1 MAEATLVG
9 VGGRKITVPT
19 GLFIDNSF
27 TEASLGKT
35 IDLENPAS
43 GAFLA
48 TVAAAQAEDVDRA
61 VASSAAAFASKWR
74 FDAPIKSRE
83 LLSKLA
89 DLIERD
95 AEDLASLEALDAG
108 MLYRESLGLSV
119 TQSAETCR
127 YYAGWVGKLD
137 GRSMSIAQ
145 GMAYTRRQPFGVCAA
160 IVPWNAP
167 LMITLWKLAP
177 AVAAGNTIIIKTP
190 EAAPLYGQKLAQL
203 IKEAGFPPGV
213 INILC
218 GLGPVAGQALADHP
232 LVRKISFTGSGGV
245 GRRILES
252 SARGNMK
259 RVTVELGGK
268 GPSIVFADAEWE
280 NALLHTTMGITAHN
294 GQICAAGSRIYVQD
308 EIYDRFIAEF
318 SARTR
323 ESVIGDPL
331 LDSTTKGPLV
341 NAAQKSRVR
350 GYIQTALKEGN
361 RLLHG
366 GDGQDTEQPSDS
378 SSTKDGHFVPNTAFV
393 DVPPTATIMREEI
406 FGPVA
411 SIARFKSE
419 EEAIALANDSS
430 LGLSAAVFTNDI
442 SRAIRV
448 SDAIECGQV
457 TVNMWGAVNVNT
469 PFGGFKESGMGRDLG
484 KEAMEEW
491 TEIKSVKLNILHK
504 L

>member
-1 MAEATLVG
+1 MAEAVLVG
-9 VGGRKITVPT
+9 AGGRKITVPT
-19 GLFIDNSF
+19 GLFIDNGF
-27 TEASLGKT
+27 HEASLGRT
-35 IDLENPAS
+35 VDLENPAN

-61 VASSAAAFASKWR
+61 VASSAAAFTSTWR
-74 FDAPIKSRE
+74 TNGPSQSRA
-83 LLSKLA
+83 LLNRLA
-89 DLIERD
+89 ELIERD

-119 TQSAETCR
+119 QQSAETCR

-137 GRSMSIAQ
+137 GRSMSIEQ

-177 AVAAGNTIIIKTP
+177 AVAAGNTLVIKTP
-190 EAAPLYGQKLAQL
+190 EAAPLYGQRLAQL
-203 IKEAGFPPGV
+203 VKEAGFPPGV

-232 LVRKISFTGSGGV
+232 QVRKISFTGSGAV

-252 SARGNMK
+252 SARTNLK

-268 GPSIVFADAEWE
+268 GPSIVFADAAWD

-308 EIYDRFIAEF
+308 EIYDRFVAEF
-318 SARTR
+318 SARTK

-331 LDSTTKGPLV
+331 IDSTTKGPLV
-341 NAAQKSRVR
+341 NGAQKSRVE
-350 GYIQTALKEGN
+350 GYIQKALEEGHH
-361 RLLHG
+361 LLHG
-366 GDGQDTEQPSDS
+366 GEKS
-378 SSTKDGHFVPNTAFV
+378 SQEAGHFVPNTAFV

-411 SIARFKSE
+411 SIARFKTE

-442 SRAIRV
+442 SKAMRV

-484 KEAMEEW
+484 KEAIEEW
-491 TEIKSVKLNILHK
+491 TEVKSVKLNILHK